1 MRRSTSMSHRAALHA
16 FLLGLAA
23 ILGGPCGAKTLAT
36 SGAPPRVILIL
47 VDGVRWDYLDEPQLP
62 GFAALARDGVKAK
75 YVVPIMPANSYP
87 NWYSIVTG
95 ESARKL
101 TLLNPEV
108 FLGSDPALC
117 PF

>member
-1 MRRSTSMSHRAALHA
+1 MRRSTSMSALHA
-16 FLLGLAA
+16 FLLALAA
-23 ILGGPCGAKTLAT
+23 SLGGLCGAKTLAT
-36 SGAPPRVILIL
+36 GGTPPRVILIL

-62 GFAALARDGVKAK
+62 GFTALARDGVKAK

-95 ESARKL
+95 ESVRKL
-101 TLLNPEV
+101 TLPNPEV
-108 FLGSDPALC
+108 FLGSEPTLC